1 MSDYVTETELLQQVQ
16 KALFETSDPAGAMS
30 VFELRESTGMPEPAV
45 RRRLRKLINQGD
57 VEVVKVP
64 RTNIVGTVARQYCY
78 RMVTPKETHEDE

>member
-1 MSDYVTETELLQQVQ
+1 VSDYVTETELLQQVQ

-30 VFELRESTGMPEPAV
+30 VVELSESTGMPEPAV

>member
-1 MSDYVTETELLQQVQ
+1 MSNHVTETELLEQVQ

-30 VFELRESTGMPEPAV
+30 VFELSEATDMPEPAV
-45 RRRLRKLINQGD
+45 RRRLRKLINQGE

-78 RMVTPKETHEDE
+78 RMVTPRELHESE

>member
-30 VFELRESTGMPEPAV
+30 VVELSESTGMPEPAV
-45 RRRLRKLINQGD
+45 RRRRRKLINEGD
-57 VEVVKVP
+57 VEVVKVA